1 MTEEVQLFPFST
13 EKSYSAAEI
22 HRINETYDCLILP
35 FANAFRI
42 SFIEDLKKVT
52 DVVKKLK
59 IPCIVVGVGAQARIG
74 KRLENKELAEV
85 VQAFMKAVLEK
96 SAIVGLRG
104 EFTADYLRQLGF
116 REEKDFTVIGCP
128 SMYLYGKDLP
138 RRDVQELTPD
148 SSVSTNAKISLS
160 QKFHDFMYRSREAI
174 PNYHYVPQV
183 IEEIRRMYVNCPYRE
198 GFVKK
203 IPKHFPAAYDD
214 PLYRQ
219 GKGISFVNVPS
230 WLEYLSKK
238 DFSFGSRI
246 HGNIASI
253 LSGTPCYIIV
263 SDLRIKELADY
274 HHIPYMLE
282 KDLKGNTSIFDLHSR
297 ADFSAIYQGH
307 EKRFFHY
314 LEFLSMNGLE
324 TIYDKN
330 GNVKCCPFDGVINST
345 VFAPPLSAYVT
356 LTKREQAKRKWH
368 MRMAARIFGKV
379 YYYYQFN
386 HIKR

>member
-1 MTEEVQLFPFST
+1 MKRILIRTGMLPLAAYNPMDVIYNNMIGSNIGNMLFPYSISRTLMTEEVQLFPFST

-160 QKFHDFMYRSREAI
+160 QKF
-174 PNYHYVPQV
+174 
-183 IEEIRRMYVNCPYRE
+183 
-198 GFVKK
+198 
-203 IPKHFPAAYDD
+203 
-214 PLYRQ
+214 
-219 GKGISFVNVPS
+219 
-230 WLEYLSKK
+230 
-238 DFSFGSRI
+238 
-246 HGNIASI
+246 
-253 LSGTPCYIIV
+253 
-263 SDLRIKELADY
+263 
-274 HHIPYMLE
+274 
-282 KDLKGNTSIFDLHSR
+282 
-297 ADFSAIYQGH
+297 
-307 EKRFFHY
+307 
-314 LEFLSMNGLE
+314 
-324 TIYDKN
+324 
-330 GNVKCCPFDGVINST
+330 
-345 VFAPPLSAYVT
+345 
-356 LTKREQAKRKWH
+356 
-368 MRMAARIFGKV
+368 RIF
-379 YYYYQFN
+379 
-386 HIKR
+386 